1 MQEVRGSIP
10 LGSTTCFRIIST
22 ASKALNGNAI
32 FRVPER
38 IWLRLV
44 RFCLPAGVA
53 LHQEK
58 RSESRLPGRAHRA
71 RISTTLPAEKTSKP
85 EVVKEW

>member
-10 LGSTTCFRIIST
+10 LGSTNGLCMVPN

-32 FRVPER
+32 FGVPER

-58 RSESRLPGRAHRA
+58 
-71 RISTTLPAEKTSKP
+71 TSKP
-85 EVVKEW
+85 EVV